1 MQNPEVLQDETAG
14 KLTTGGL
21 FIIQKKKGYRF
32 SIDSYLLAAFVDEPE
47 GASAVEIGSGSG
59 VLSILLAGV
68 KKLCVTG
75 IEIQPALAGMS
86 KRTVAMNGLE
96 KKVKIICGDIK
107 EHSGGPYDAVV
118 VNPPYRPVG
127 SGRINPHSEKALA
140 RHEIKLTLEQM
151 LSCAGRMINDGGR
164 FYAIYPAWRMPD
176 MICTMRKNNIEPKK
190 IIMIHSHPQS
200 RASLFLVKGIKSSG
214 REMIVEPP
222 LYVYE
227 TGNEHTSKMKELF
240 TTLRISDK

>member
-59 VLSILLAGV
+59 VVSILLAGV
-68 KKLCVTG
+68 KKLCMTG

-151 LSCAGRMINDGGR
+151 LFCAGRMINDGGR

-200 RASLFLVKGIKSSG
+200 RASLFLVKGIKG
-214 REMIVEPP
+214 AGAELHIEKTF
-222 LYVYE
+222 YIYIKDKNYTEE
-227 TGNEHTSKMKELF
+227 TRDIFSTLLF
-240 TTLRISDK
+240 PEK